1 MTPAIALLLTFIGL
15 AVLLFISEKLRP
27 DLIAIL
33 VLLSLALTNLVTPAQ
48 AFSGLSSPAVIL
60 LISVYMMTGALFR
73 TGVSA
78 SIGHWLVRT
87 AGENEARMVAL
98 VMTTASALSL
108 FMNNIAAGAVL
119 MPAIMD
125 VIRRTKI
132 NPSKLLLPMA
142 YATELGGMATLLT
155 TANIVV
161 NSLLQQAGY
170 RPFRLTDFAGVG
182 GLAAL
187 AGIAYMVTIGRR
199 ILPERHP
206 SEELGNTLSQGRVTE
221 SIDLITF
228 YELKERL
235 HEITILANSRLS
247 GLALE
252 NTGIGSQ
259 LSLTV
264 MAIKRNGHVLLS
276 PSQHEVLHSG
286 DVLLISG
293 RDEMVEKL
301 AAWGTQ
307 VRLANQQA
315 QLPTS
320 ASMEML
326 EVLPAPH
333 STILGKSIKELQF
346 RSKYGLN
353 VIAMWQK
360 GRSYRTAFSDFPLHG
375 SEVLLVYGPKNEFE
389 RLQNEPDWLVLRM
402 GGTQSLNV
410 EKRLPALFILAVTL
424 IVASLGI
431 LPIHLVMFIGALVMV
446 VTGCLM
452 MEDAYRSIDW
462 RSVILVGGMLPVGIA
477 LTNTGAA
484 HLIGNGI
491 TSLLG
496 SYGPLAI
503 AAGLFLATSG
513 LNQFI
518 PGGSTV
524 PAVLTPIAIAAAVSL
539 GADPHPFVLVV
550 AIASGTSMLTPF
562 AHPVNVLVMGP
573 GGYRFTDYVRSG
585 LPLVVIT
592 LLMVLIT
599 LPIFWRL

>member
-1 MTPAIALLLTFIGL
+1 
-15 AVLLFISEKLRP
+15 
-27 DLIAIL
+27 
-33 VLLSLALTNLVTPAQ
+33 
-48 AFSGLSSPAVIL
+48 
-60 LISVYMMTGALFR
+60 
-73 TGVSA
+73 
-78 SIGHWLVRT
+78 
-87 AGENEARMVAL
+87 
-98 VMTTASALSL
+98 
-108 FMNNIAAGAVL
+108 
-119 MPAIMD
+119 
-125 VIRRTKI
+125 
-132 NPSKLLLPMA
+132 MA

-161 NSLLQQAGY
+161 NSMLQQAGY

-182 GLAAL
+182 GLAAV
-187 AGIAYMVTIGRR
+187 AGITYMVVIGRHY
-199 ILPERHP
+199 LPDRQTGK
-206 SEELGNTLSQGRVTE
+206 ELARTQNQSWGTE
-221 SIDLITF
+221 SIDLVTF

-235 HEITILANSRLS
+235 HEITILPQSRLS

-264 MAIKRNGHVLLS
+264 MAIKRNSHILLS
-276 PSQHEVLHSG
+276 PSQHEILHSG
-286 DVLLISG
+286 DILLISG
-293 RDEMVEKL
+293 RDEMVEHL

-307 VRLANQQA
+307 VRLAKKGSQI
-315 QLPTS
+315 PTS
-320 ASMEML
+320 GKMEML

-360 GRSYRTAFSDFPLHG
+360 GRSYRTAFSNFPLLG
-375 SEVLLVYGPKNEFE
+375 SEVLLVYGPKREFE
-389 RLQNEPDWLVLRM
+389 RLQNESDWLVLRV
-402 GGTQSLNV
+402 GGTQSLHMN
-410 EKRLPALFILAVTL
+410 KRIPALIILAASL
-424 IVASLGI
+424 IIASLGV

-446 VTGCLM
+446 LTGCLM
-452 MEDAYRSIDW
+452 MEEAYRAIDW

-484 HLIGNGI
+484 HLIGNVI

-496 SYGPLAI
+496 RYGPLAI
-503 AAGLFLATSG
+503 AAGLFLATSS

-524 PAVLTPIAIAAAVSL
+524 PAVLTPIAIAAAISL
-539 GADPHPFVLVV
+539 GADPHPFALVV

-573 GGYRFTDYVRSG
+573 GGYRFKDYIRSG
-585 LPLVVIT
+585 LPLVAIT
-592 LLMVLIT
+592 FLVVLIT

>member
-1 MTPAIALLLTFIGL
+1 MTPDIALLLTLIVL

-78 SIGHWLVRT
+78 SIGRWLVRA
-87 AGENEARMVAL
+87 AGDHEARMVAL
-98 VMTTASALSL
+98 VMTAASGLSL

-132 NPSKLLLPMA
+132 NPSKIMLPMA

-161 NSLLQQAGY
+161 NNLLQQAGY
-170 RPFRLTDFAGVG
+170 RPFRLTDFIGVG
-182 GLAAL
+182 GLAAV
-187 AGIAYMVTIGRR
+187 AGIAYMVTIGRHF
-199 ILPERHP
+199 LPERHP
-206 SEELGNTLSQGRVTE
+206 SEELTSSPGPGQRTE
-221 SIDLITF
+221 AIDLATF
-228 YELKERL
+228 YGLKERL
-235 HEITILANSRLS
+235 HEITILPHSRLS
-247 GLALE
+247 GQALE

-264 MAIKRNGHVLLS
+264 MAIKRNSHILLS

-293 RDEMVEKL
+293 RDEMVEHM

-307 VRLANQQA
+307 VRLADQRSE
-315 QLPTS
+315 LPISGGT
-320 ASMEML
+320 EML

-333 STILGKSIKELQF
+333 SSLLGKSIKELQF

-353 VIAMWQK
+353 VIAMWVK
-360 GRSYRTAFSDFPLHG
+360 GRAYRTAFSDFPLHG

-389 RLQNEPDWLVLRM
+389 RLQNEPDWLVLRV
-402 GGTQSLNV
+402 GGTQSLHM
-410 EKRLPALFILAVTL
+410 EKRLPALFILAVSL
-424 IVASLGI
+424 IVASLGV
-431 LPIHLVMFIGALVMV
+431 LPIHLVMFTGALAMV
-446 VTGCLM
+446 LTGCLM
-452 MEDAYRSIDW
+452 MEEAYRSIDW

-484 HLIGNGI
+484 HLIGNAI

-496 SYGPLAI
+496 SYGPLAVV
-503 AAGLFLATSG
+503 AGLFLATSG

-524 PAVLTPIAIAAAVSL
+524 PAVLTPIAIAAAINL
-539 GADPHPFVLVV
+539 GADPHPFALVV

-573 GGYRFTDYVRSG
+573 GGYRFTDYLRSG

-592 LLMVLIT
+592 LLVVLIT